1 MAITSTGLETKRFPE
16 IIEELRQELL
26 TKSGNPNLDLSDTSL
41 LGIINAV
48 YANAVA
54 EQQELI
60 QALWGNLEI
69 DSAQGIA
76 LDRLVGYIG
85 LTRLTGAKSTG
96 QLLFVAPN
104 TTVIAAGTQVR
115 DTSNRI
121 VQTDS
126 ILTINTSGCNRATYT
141 PSVLNGTLY
150 SITINGSTFNYTSDS
165 DATAT
170 EIVNGLVSSIGVQTG
185 YTASNVNDT
194 LFINS
199 TTNGNNLTISSG
211 LNQTLSSAGKVVNST
226 AIDDGDQVFDVGTLT
241 RLVIP
246 RLNVTVTNLTPW
258 LIGRFPETDA
268 QLRLRHQN
276 SVAITGKATVDAIQA
291 KLNQI
296 EGVTKAFV
304 DENPTDVTSP
314 AGLPPHSIEC
324 TVKGGTDA
332 AVAQAIWENKG
343 GGIQTYGNI
352 TETALDINGTPQEIK
367 FSRPTQVYI
376 HLRITYT
383 PCFEDALPVDTEAA
397 IKQAAFDYG
406 DSLEIGSDVIPS
418 RFLGGIY
425 SAVSGI
431 GVMTVEAART
441 TLPTDIPTSY
451 STDKI
456 VIEPKE
462 ESNFDIARIQVIEV

>member
-48 YANAVA
+48 YTNAVA

-69 DSAQGIA
+69 SGAQGLA

-85 LTRLTGAKSTG
+85 LTRLAGAKSTG

-104 TTVIAAGTQVR
+104 TTVIPSGTQVR
-115 DTSNRI
+115 DTSNRV
-121 VQTDS
+121 VQTDT
-126 ILTINTSGCNRATYT
+126 LTTINANSCNRATYT
-141 PSVLNGTLY
+141 PNVLNSTLY
-150 SITINGSTFNYTSDS
+150 SITINGSTFNYTSDV

-170 EIVNGLVSSIGVQTG
+170 EIVNGLVSSIGVQIG
-185 YTASNVNDT
+185 YTVSNVSDT
-194 LFINS
+194 LFIVS
-199 TTNGNNLTISSG
+199 TTNGNNLTITSG
-211 LNQTLSSAGKVVNST
+211 VNQTLTSAGKVVNAT
-226 AIDDGDQVFDVGTLT
+226 ALNDGDQVFDVGVLN

-246 RLNVTVTNLTPW
+246 RLNVTVTNLTDW
-258 LIGRFPETDA
+258 LIGRFPESDEL
-268 QLRLRHQN
+268 LRLRHQN
-276 SVAITGKATVDAIQA
+276 SVAITGKATVDSIQA

-304 DENPTDVTSP
+304 DENPTDV
-314 AGLPPHSIEC
+314 ADVDGLPPHSIEC
-324 TVKGGTDA
+324 TVKGGTDS
-332 AVAQAIWENKG
+332 AVAQAIWDNKG
-343 GGIQTYGNI
+343 GGIQTFGNV
-352 TETALDINGTPQEIK
+352 TTTALDINGTPQNIS

-383 PCFEDALPVDTEAA
+383 PYTEEELPSDTEDAM
-397 IKQAAFDYG
+397 KQAAFDYG
-406 DSLEIGSDVIPS
+406 DSLDIGTDVIPS
-418 RFLGGIY
+418 RFLGPIY
-425 SAVSGI
+425 SSVSGV
-431 GVMTVEAART
+431 GEMVVEAAIT
-441 TLPTDIPTSY
+441 ALPTDVPVSY
-451 STDKI
+451 STNLI
-456 VIEPKE
+456 SVAPKE